1 MVEIPPGTIEDEI
14 KISPEDKKNVPLL
27 DNDDVVSDVVK
38 IDGNIN
44 EAVTLCFWIPQA
56 EVDDLDLVFVNEDE
70 NCLEVA
76 DSQLQEV
83 KGETRTRNGVTEIYV
98 CGETDHFTSFAVL
111 FDGGDG
117 DNRCLGSGGQ
127 QVDHLIYILSAVAF
141 GAACLMSFLGALVL
155 FRYRENQKSKWKHRQ
170 REIEEHIDQQRK
182 TLADMKRRSIALL
195 NQRLSE
201 NGELE
206 TATITD
212 SATAISISVA

>member
-1 MVEIPPGTIEDEI
+1 M
-14 KISPEDKKNVPLL
+14 
-27 DNDDVVSDVVK
+27 
-38 IDGNIN
+38 
-44 EAVTLCFWIPQA
+44 
-56 EVDDLDLVFVNEDE
+56 
-70 NCLEVA
+70 
-76 DSQLQEV
+76 
-83 KGETRTRNGVTEIYV
+83 
-98 CGETDHFTSFAVL
+98 
-111 FDGGDG
+111 
-117 DNRCLGSGGQ
+117 
-127 QVDHLIYILSAVAF
+127 DHLVYILSAVAF

-155 FRYRENQKSKWKHRQ
+155 FRYRENQKVAFPASILRRATSNAAQSKWKHRQ

>member
-83 KGETRTRNGVTEIYV
+83 GCSV
-98 CGETDHFTSFAVL
+98 
-111 FDGGDG
+111 
-117 DNRCLGSGGQ
+117 
-127 QVDHLIYILSAVAF
+127 
-141 GAACLMSFLGALVL
+141 
-155 FRYRENQKSKWKHRQ
+155 
-170 REIEEHIDQQRK
+170 
-182 TLADMKRRSIALL
+182 RSPW
-195 NQRLSE
+195 
-201 NGELE
+201 
-206 TATITD
+206 
-212 SATAISISVA
+212 